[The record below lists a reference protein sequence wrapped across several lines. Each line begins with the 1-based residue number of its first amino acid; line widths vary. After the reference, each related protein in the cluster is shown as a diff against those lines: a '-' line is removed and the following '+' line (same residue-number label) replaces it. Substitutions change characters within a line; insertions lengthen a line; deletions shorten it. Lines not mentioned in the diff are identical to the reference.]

1 MTKQTFGSEIIE
13 VNGIKKLK
21 MSSTDYFQ
29 TRIQKLSVG
38 KYTVTLSD
46 TKPRRSTNQNN
57 YYWLYL
63 GIIEEETGNLASDI
77 HEYAKR
83 KFLPPR
89 FITVKGETIKVPG
102 STTKLTKTE
111 FGEYLDKISAWS
123 GITLPNPEDAG
134 YYVETGKIEKPLDID
149 YPENNLGEQ
158 KF

>member
-1 MTKQTFGSEIIE
+1 MTKQTFGAELIE

-29 TRIQKLSVG
+29 TRLQKLPVG
-38 KYTVTLSD
+38 KYIVTLSD
-46 TKPRRSTNQNN
+46 TKKRRSTKQNS

-63 GIIEEETGNLASDI
+63 GMIEEETGNLATDI

-89 FITVKGETIKVPG
+89 FITIKNETIKVPG
-102 STTKLTKTE
+102 STKKLSKTE

-123 GITLPNPEDAG
+123 GVTLPDPQAVG
-134 YYVETGKIEKPLDID
+134 YYVDKGEIQKAQVKD
-149 YPENNLGEQ
+149 YPQESNETA
-158 KF
+158 F